1 MRMAVAVRPGGGGTL
16 VPLGDDGVPT
26 GPPEPCDDLVTT
38 VAAHERSRAP
48 RWVWSATGQVYPRLL
63 AAGVRV
69 ARCHD
74 LELVE
79 TLLLGYD
86 GRYGEPR
93 SLRAASARLRGEP
106 VPADAPPADT
116 SPGAKDRGQAALF
129 DAALFD
135 SSASGSSSSS
145 GASSSGAGP
154 DEDADPGED
163 LNAIVAVHADQ
174 LARMAAAQH
183 RDRLPLLA
191 AAESAGGLIAA
202 EMSHDGL
209 PWRADVHD
217 ALFTELLGPRPTH
230 GRSGAAMRPR
240 KLQAL
245 ADRIAEAFGRP
256 VNPDS
261 PGQLV
266 KAFAAEGFMVPSTRA
281 HVLRQIDHPAVPIL
295 LEYKELA
302 RLYTAHGWN
311 WLDTWVSG
319 GRFRPEYV
327 VGGVVSGRWATNGGG
342 ALQIPKVLRRAAVAD
357 PGWKLV
363 VADAAQLEP
372 RVLAALAGDR
382 AFTDAAAQ
390 GDLYAALAHVFDGP
404 ATTRA
409 QAGAPSPRDKAKIA
423 LLSAMYGGGTGE
435 AVQLLGV
442 LRQRFPAAYGYV
454 ENAAREGESGRLV
467 RSRLGRTCPPP
478 PGNWRELVS
487 GDSARGAAAMRSRG
501 RFTRNFVV
509 QATAAEWALVL
520 LATLRRRLNELP
532 GGAHL
537 VFFQHD
543 EVIVHAPRAL
553 AEKVATAI
561 RAAGE
566 EAGRV
571 LFGRTPVV
579 FPLEIATVD
588 RYADAK

>member
-1 MRMAVAVRPGGGGTL
+1 MVFVRMAVAVGADGGGTL
-16 VPLGDDGVPT
+16 VPLADDGVPT
-26 GPPEPCDDLVTT
+26 GPSQPCDDLVTAM
-38 VAAHERSRAP
+38 AAHERARAP
-48 RWVWSATGQVYPRLL
+48 RWVWSATGKIYPRLL

-106 VPADAPPADT
+106 VPADALPDAEA
-116 SPGAKDRGQAALF
+116 SAQASLF
-129 DAALFD
+129 DAA
-135 SSASGSSSSS
+135 
-145 GASSSGAGP
+145 P
-154 DEDADPGED
+154 DEDENPGED
-163 LNAIVAVHADQ
+163 VDAIVAVHAGQ
-174 LARMAAAQH
+174 LARMAATGYA
-183 RDRLPLLA
+183 DRLPVLA

-230 GRSGAAMRPR
+230 GRSGAAPGSAMRPR

-261 PGQLV
+261 PGQIV
-266 KAFAAEGFMVPSTRA
+266 KALAGEGFTVPSTRA
-281 HVLRQIDHPAVPIL
+281 HVLREIGHPAVPVL

-302 RLYTAHGWN
+302 RLYTAHGWS
-311 WLDTWVSG
+311 WLDTWVRD

-342 ALQIPKVLRRAAVAD
+342 ALQIPKLLRRAAVAD

-372 RVLAALAGDR
+372 RVLAALASDR
-382 AFTDAAAQ
+382 AFATAAAH
-390 GDLYAALAHVFDGP
+390 GDLYAALAEAFDSP
-404 ATTRA
+404 AKPRA
-409 QAGAPSPRDKAKIA
+409 AAGGAPEAAVPSPRDKAKIA
-423 LLSAMYGGGTGE
+423 LLSAMYGGGGGE
-435 AVQLLGV
+435 ALQLLGV

-454 ENAAREGESGRLV
+454 ENAAREGEAGRLV
-467 RSRLGRTCPPP
+467 RSQLGRTCPPP
-478 PGNWRELVS
+478 PEGWRELVS
-487 GDSARGAAAMRSRG
+487 GDSARGATAMRSRG

-520 LATLRRRLNELP
+520 LATLRRRLNEIP

-543 EVIVHAPRAL
+543 EVIVHAPEERAEEVS
-553 AEKVATAI
+553 AAI
-561 RAAGE
+561 REAGE
-566 EAGRV
+566 EAGLL

-588 RYADAK
+588 SYADAK

>member
-1 MRMAVAVRPGGGGTL
+1 MAVAVGPGSGGTM
-16 VPLGDDGVPT
+16 VPLADDGAPT
-26 GPPEPCDDLVTT
+26 GPRVPCDDLL
-38 VAAHERSRAP
+38 AAMAALERSAAP
-48 RWVWSATGQVYPRLL
+48 RWVWSAVGNLYPRLL
-63 AAGVRV
+63 QAGLRV

-79 TLLLGYD
+79 PLLLAYD

-93 SLRAASARLRGEP
+93 SLRAAAARLRGEP
-106 VPADAPPADT
+106 VPADAPP
-116 SPGAKDRGQAALF
+116 GAAHSGQPSLF
-129 DAALFD
+129 DD
-135 SSASGSSSSS
+135 SS
-145 GASSSGAGP
+145 
-154 DEDADPGED
+154 DENQDAGED
-163 LNAIVAVHADQ
+163 VEAIIAVHAGQ
-174 LARMAAAQH
+174 LARMAATEHA
-183 RDRLPLLA
+183 DRLPLLA

-230 GRSGAAMRPR
+230 GRSGAAPGAAMRPR

-261 PGQLV
+261 PGQIV
-266 KAFAAEGFMVPSTRA
+266 KALAAEGFTVPSTRA
-281 HVLRQIDHPAVPIL
+281 HVLREIAHPAVPVL

-302 RLYTAHGWN
+302 RLYTAHGWT
-311 WLDTWVSG
+311 WMDTWVSD

-342 ALQIPKVLRRAAVAD
+342 ALQIPKVLRKAVVAD
-357 PGWKLV
+357 SGWKLV

-382 AFTDAAAQ
+382 AFSGAAGQ
-390 GDLYAALAHVFDGP
+390 GDLYAALAHVFDAP
-404 ATTRA
+404 SRTPSRIPSPVPSPSPSRVPSAA
-409 QAGAPSPRDKAKIA
+409 PAGAAGAGPRDKAKIA

-454 ENAAREGESGRLV
+454 ENAAREGEAGRLV

-478 PGNWRELVS
+478 PEGWRELVS
-487 GDSARGAAAMRSRG
+487 GDSVRGAAAMRSRG

-520 LATLRRRLNELP
+520 LATLRRRLHDIP

-543 EVIVHAPRAL
+543 EVIVHAPDSQAG
-553 AEKVATAI
+553 AVTAAI
-561 RAAGE
+561 REAGE

-588 RYADAK
+588 SYADAK